1 MKTCQV
7 FFIANWRAGPPALKF
22 RRIGMDILTG
32 NKRDT
37 KLVAVLFYELR
48 DSKTG
53 KKEKFFEVISKSQ
66 N

>member
-1 MKTCQV
+1 
-7 FFIANWRAGPPALKF
+7 
-22 RRIGMDILTG
+22 MDILTG

>member
-1 MKTCQV
+1 
-7 FFIANWRAGPPALKF
+7 
-22 RRIGMDILTG
+22 MDILTG

-48 DSKTG
+48 DSKTS
-53 KKEKFFEVISKSQ
+53 KKEKYFEIIPKPP